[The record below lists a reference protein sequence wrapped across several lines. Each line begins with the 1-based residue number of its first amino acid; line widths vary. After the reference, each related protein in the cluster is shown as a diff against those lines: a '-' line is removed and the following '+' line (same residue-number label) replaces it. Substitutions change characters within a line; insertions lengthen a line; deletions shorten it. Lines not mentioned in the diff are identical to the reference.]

1 MTNFKYNR
9 WLIGCIIGGLIAAF
23 YIGWNRH
30 IVEENNMTVELVFDY
45 DDIVELA
52 RIEGVPMQTVMEQMK
67 DAGVSSLA
75 VYESTLKKLSENGKA
90 ATVSG
95 SALLNS

>member
-9 WLIGCIIGGLIAAF
+9 WLIGCIIVGLIAAL

-67 DAGVSSLA
+67 DTGVSSLA
-75 VYESTLKKLSENGKA
+75 VYEST
-90 ATVSG
+90 
-95 SALLNS
+95 